1 MSLLKMK
8 QVFLDNDTFAVVS
21 HVNPDG
27 DAIGSSLALC
37 EALKSMGKKVHMF
50 TDGSIPIHIRFLWDD
65 SFIPDKPLEE
75 YDVFVAL
82 DSGSKDR
89 FSSFDNLFDTAKTTL
104 CIDHH
109 VTNTFNYADINYVEG
124 DASSTGEIM
133 YELIKNVL
141 EIPMTKRIAEY
152 LYCAIATDC
161 GTFKYSCTSAKTHRV
176 VAELMEAGIDVN
188 YLSNYLFDYKTINQ
202 IKLYSEG
209 ANNLRLYEDGKI
221 ALTFVDYKFLD
232 EIGVTFDDAD
242 YLVTMPRTVL
252 GCEVGVYLKVKNDN
266 EIKVSYRSNDYV
278 DVSVLAM
285 ELGGGGHKKA
295 AGATVI
301 NKSLEETITMVVE
314 GIRRVL

>member
-1 MSLLKMK
+1 MSLKKMR
-8 QVFLDNDTFAVVS
+8 QVFYDNETFAVVS
-21 HVNPDG
+21 HINPDG

-37 EALKSMGKKVHMF
+37 ETLKKMGKKVHMF
-50 TDGSIPIHIRFLWDD
+50 TEGAIPIHIRFLWDD
-65 SFIPDKPLEE
+65 SYITDTPLEK
-75 YDVFVAL
+75 YDVCVAL
-82 DSGSKDR
+82 DSGNKDR
-89 FSSFDNLFDTAKTTL
+89 FSSFESLFDSAKTTL

-109 VTNTFNYADINYVEG
+109 ITNTYNYADINYVEG

-141 EIPMTKRIAEY
+141 EIPLDKKTAEY

-176 VAELMEAGIDVN
+176 VAELMDVGIDVN

-221 ALTFVDYKFLD
+221 ALTYVDYKFLD
-232 EIGVTFDDAD
+232 KMGVSFDDAD

-252 GCEVGVYLKVKNDN
+252 GSEVGVYIKVKNDN

-278 DVSVLAM
+278 DVSALAM

-295 AGATVI
+295 AGATVYG
-301 NKSLEETITMVVE
+301 KTLEETIDMVVE

>member
-8 QVFLDNDTFAVVS
+8 QVFLNNDTFAVVS

-141 EIPMTKRIAEY
+141 EIPMPKRIAEY

>member
-1 MSLLKMK
+1 MK
-8 QVFLDNDTFAVVS
+8 QVFLNNDTFAVVS

-141 EIPMTKRIAEY
+141 EIPMPKRIAEY